1 MSEEKDNQVI
11 DLDNIKEED
20 SIKKIKEENSIKKD
34 SENSIKIPEIPDVI
48 SEKIPAKFINS
59 RIIVFNP
66 LHASFLYVKE
76 KFFGSPL
83 GINKPRLE
91 YFNKPSELS
100 LLEAYYLLE
109 NERITILDVKSN
121 KNLSPEE
128 FFENAKKIHDKFED
142 KYTIYKD
149 LRQKGYIPR
158 PGLKFGADF
167 VVYKKGPGL
176 EHSSFI
182 VHVSPHN
189 SKISSIDIVRAGRLA
204 TSVRKKFVI
213 ANPLTKS
220 YYFFEWFK
228 P

>member
-1 MSEEKDNQVI
+1 MMSKEKNDQVFS
-11 DLDNIKEED
+11 LDNLNED
-20 SIKKIKEENSIKKD
+20 D
-34 SENSIKIPEIPDVI
+34 IP
-48 SEKIPAKFINS
+48 EKIPAKFVNS
-59 RIIVFNP
+59 RVIVFNP
-66 LHASFLYVKE
+66 LYASYLYVKQ

-91 YFNKPSELS
+91 YFSKPSELS
-100 LLEAYYLLE
+100 LIEAYYLLE
-109 NERITILDVKSN
+109 KEKITIFDVLLEKFIS
-121 KNLSPEE
+121 KEE
-128 FFENAKKIHDKFED
+128 FYEIGKKIHYKFEE

-149 LRQKGYIPR
+149 LREKEYVPR

-176 EHSSFI
+176 EHSPFI
-182 VHVSPHN
+182 VHVLPHD
-189 SKISSIDIVRAGRLA
+189 SKITAIDMVRAGRLA

-213 ANPLTKS
+213 ANPLTNT